1 MNRLTCVALLLA
13 STALT
18 RCGDGGPGVVGVER
32 PRAFRA
38 EPARPDCDAVAK
50 PGVALQPLIDDV
62 PEGGSLCLER
72 GTYSGPLVLRH
83 RMTLW
88 GPPDAVILSTGAGT
102 TVRVEADGA
111 ALLGFA
117 VDGSGGRFDLLD
129 AAIHVSGEGAVVEGV
144 LITRAVF
151 GLLVEK
157 ADRVTLRH
165 NEIHGIEDGPIG
177 LRGDPVRLWETRG
190 SLVIGNRIVAG
201 RDVVIW
207 YSERNRIADNWVT
220 SGRYGTHLMYAHH
233 NLIEDNRYD
242 DSVVGIFLMYSHDVT
257 VRRNRLVGSHGAAG
271 MGLGAKESGNLTVE
285 GNAIIDNTIGVY
297 LDTSPHQ
304 EDHHNLFRDNIIAF
318 SEAGVVFHSSETRN
332 RFVGNDLRDN
342 RVQVKVEGEG
352 HARGVDW
359 RGNHWDD
366 YQGYDLD
373 DDGIGDLPY
382 ELRSLSGE
390 LVRRQPA
397 LAFLNGTPALWMID
411 AITHIAPLLAPRV
424 MLVDPAPLMDAPRP
438 ATRGT
443 ADGDGD
449 AS

>member
-1 MNRLTCVALLLA
+1 MNSRSLAVLLTLAALFG
-13 STALT
+13 
-18 RCGDGGPGVVGVER
+18 CGGEVPRSVVDWS

-38 EPARPDCDAVAK
+38 EPPRPHCDLIAESGA
-50 PGVALQPLIDDV
+50 ALQPMIDDLA
-62 PEGGSLCLER
+62 EGGTLCLER
-72 GTYSGPLVLRH
+72 GTYSGPLVARR

-88 GPPDAVILSTGAGT
+88 GAPDAVILSTGSGT
-102 TVRVEADGA
+102 TVRVEAGGV

-157 ADRVTLRH
+157 AGHVTLRH

-177 LRGDPVRLWETRG
+177 LRGDPIRLWETRD
-190 SLVIGNRIVAG
+190 SLVLGNRVVAG
-201 RDVVIW
+201 RDIVVW
-207 YSERNRIADNWVT
+207 YSERNRIAENWVT

-233 NLIEDNRYD
+233 NVIERNRYE

-257 VRRNRLVGSHGAAG
+257 VRHNRLVGSHGPAG
-271 MGLGAKESGNLTVE
+271 MGLGAKESGNLLIE
-285 GNAIIDNTIGVY
+285 DNALIDNTIGIY
-297 LDTSPHQ
+297 LDTSPQQ
-304 EDHHNLFRDNIIAF
+304 EDHTNLVRGNLIAF
-318 SEAGVVFHSSETRN
+318 GEAAVVFHSSETRN
-332 RFVGNDLRDN
+332 RFSGNDFRDN
-342 RVQVKVEGEG
+342 RVQIKVEGAG
-352 HARGVDW
+352 NARGVDW
-359 RGNHWDD
+359 RGNYWDD

-373 DDGIGDLPY
+373 RDGIGDLPY

-390 LVRRQPA
+390 LVQREPT

-424 MLVDPAPLMDAPRP
+424 LLVDPTPLMDAPRP
-438 ATRGT
+438 AAPT
-443 ADGDGD
+443 AGAGDSD